1 MLRAHQRRCL
11 GCCDR
16 HAQFASRLEHEWT
29 GTSVEDLGVSVACL
43 SGASVAW
50 DELLPARL
58 PNQPVM
64 SMITSDVTLLVRQMV
79 PSAAVGTIAE
89 FARARPTR
97 GFNDETEGSGTSQ
110 GNARIHPVDR
120 VAPR

>member
-1 MLRAHQRRCL
+1 MN
-11 GCCDR
+11 
-16 HAQFASRLEHEWT
+16 SWPT
-29 GTSVEDLGVSVACL
+29 
-43 SGASVAW
+43 
-50 DELLPARL
+50 RL

-97 GFNDETEGSGTSQ
+97 GFSDETDGSGTSQ
-110 GNARIHPVDR
+110 GNARIHPVASGSTPVMLTATATASAGAGLR
-120 VAPR
+120 PPSTATLRTWPARSG